1 MVVENLFS
9 DLSIWV
15 NRPKFL
21 VLEVIYSVQMRYL
34 GWLPDQIIGPDFQSL
49 VKLWYWTFKIAVK
62 VLESF
67 SCLNTEWSNLNWTIL
82 EIAKFQF
89 GKLWWSRVLQAI
101 KADRVTT
108 SHFRFSKCQFLIWTP
123 CRMRSSCPS
132 CYISFQINAGKRS
145 LQCQKSWKR

>member
-49 VKLWYWTFKIAVK
+49 VKLWYWNEIAAK

-67 SCLNTEWSNLNWTIL
+67 SCLNTGCPNLNWHSKFVNISIL
-82 EIAKFQF
+82 TLNDFGPVQAMKTHKMTNFKIKKKFF
-89 GKLWWSRVLQAI
+89 N
-101 KADRVTT
+101 
-108 SHFRFSKCQFLIWTP
+108 C
-123 CRMRSSCPS
+123 
-132 CYISFQINAGKRS
+132 
-145 LQCQKSWKR
+145 